1 MKRPELPAVRGEQ
14 RVRHSLLRHKCRVRA
29 RISDAVSSGTRRAG
43 AGSGREPGGIMKARE
58 RRTYRRGQDADVAHD
73 ERDLRAAVIKDV
85 HQLGIDREGDLQP
98 PGGRGERGRAA
109 HLVRRRVVEDRVLA
123 RRLVA
128 HDERLGHLAVDHR
141 AHRRRRDR
149 LGVAR
154 LDLVE
159 RGEGE
164 GCRRQGGREVVLGE
178 RAARVSSSVQGIV
191 LGERERTY
199 KRRVN
204 LNDSASAARARAG
217 VSFRALDGRA
227 EDEQRTVEG
236 FAKSFC
242 GDGHLIAAD
251 LQGEERTVS
260 ECVVEEGRRGGGRRT
275 KLTSPPDSHTASAPT
290 TAMSHLRGTES
301 QQMQGEGGEEQSGDK
316 LGHDVGDGRVEH
328 DDAGNARLVERRLRL
343 QAETELR
350 ERSCVSKSE
359 CWLKAR
365 GKWTHRPRLGD
376 VNLEALLLHRRRKDE
391 GLDDNALQEE
401 DASALCV
408 GRSSTGR
415 GTHTVAVHEDGL
427 RELGEESAAAL
438 RGGVR
443 E

>member
-1 MKRPELPAVRGEQ
+1 MPTAGRRGGRTGRAGCE
-14 RVRHSLLRHKCRVRA
+14 SLV
-29 RISDAVSSGTRRAG
+29 VSSGHRY
-43 AGSGREPGGIMKARE
+43 E
-58 RRTYRRGQDADVAHD
+58 R
-73 ERDLRAAVIKDV
+73 
-85 HQLGIDREGDLQP
+85 
-98 PGGRGERGRAA
+98 
-109 HLVRRRVVEDRVLA
+109 
-123 RRLVA
+123 
-128 HDERLGHLAVDHR
+128 
-141 AHRRRRDR
+141 
-149 LGVAR
+149 
-154 LDLVE
+154 
-159 RGEGE
+159 
-164 GCRRQGGREVVLGE
+164 
-178 RAARVSSSVQGIV
+178 
-191 LGERERTY
+191 ERERTY

-391 GLDDNALQEE
+391 GLDDDALQEE
-401 DASALCV
+401 DASALGV

-443 E
+443 ERGGIRRTLPSWMKLLMLAAMTSLERPLPRTNSRARPTSSRLNSAKLISGGGRWRVR